1 MFVLYAILIGVVVG
15 VVVGGR
21 LGRLSAI
28 QFRSS
33 GLIVAGLMT
42 QLALFSDPVA
52 ARVGSLGPAIYVAST
67 AVVLAAVIRN
77 ATIPGLPLVAAG
89 ASLNLAAIVANG
101 GYMPA
106 SAAALGAHAGADGTY
121 SNSVVL
127 AQPALAPLTDVLA
140 MPAWLPWANV
150 FSIGDVAIMLGMVM
164 AIVVQMRSRE
174 AIDIRDRIVR
184 FGPLG
189 NPNLPRLAVEPD
201 WAPVSGLRAP
211 LGDAQSPLTDLT
223 SPREARSPRALRWL
237 RGGAAEH

>member
-1 MFVLYAILIGVVVG
+1 MFVLYAILVGLVLG
-15 VVVGGR
+15 VVVGGH

-33 GLIVAGLMT
+33 GLIVAGLLT

-52 ARVGSLGPAIYVAST
+52 DRVGSLGPAIYVAST

-89 ASLNLAAIVANG
+89 ASLNLTAIVANG

-106 SAAALGAHAGADGTY
+106 SAAALGVHGGADGAY
-121 SNSVVL
+121 SNSIVL
-127 AQPALAPLTDVLA
+127 AQPALAPFTDVLA

-150 FSIGDVAIMLGMVM
+150 FSIGDVAIMLGMVL
-164 AIVVQMRSRE
+164 AIVIQMRSRE
-174 AIDIRDRIVR
+174 TIDIRDRIVR

-189 NPNLPRLAVEPD
+189 NPNLPTLAVEPD
-201 WAPVSGLRAP
+201 W
-211 LGDAQSPLTDLT
+211 SPLSRLP
-223 SPREARSPRALRWL
+223 SPRDLRSLS
-237 RGGAAEH
+237 GGAGEH

>member
-1 MFVLYAILIGVVVG
+1 MFVLYAILVGVVVG
-15 VVVGGR
+15 VLVGGH

-28 QFRSS
+28 KFRSG
-33 GLIVAGLMT
+33 GLIVAGLLT

-52 ARVGSLGPAIYVAST
+52 ARVGSLGPAVYVAST

-106 SAAALGAHAGADGTY
+106 SPAALGAHAGADGVY

-127 AQPALAPLTDVLA
+127 AQPALAPFTDVLA
-140 MPAWLPWANV
+140 LPAWLPWANV
-150 FSIGDVAIMLGMVM
+150 FSIGDVAIMLGMVV

-174 AIDIRDRIVR
+174 AIDINDRIVR

-189 NPNLPRLAVEPD
+189 NPDLPALGVQPD
-201 WAPVSGLRAP
+201 WSPVSRVGS
-211 LGDAQSPLTDLT
+211 LG
-223 SPREARSPRALRWL
+223 
-237 RGGAAEH
+237 GGAARH